1 VTWPTP
7 PRSGGGPRSVRD
19 GGPVRLRTS
28 TDARS
33 TEPPADLEL
42 VAGRRWLV
50 EPFSTWVE
58 LAPGDRALVGEGEV
72 VTAGMPIAERLRD
85 RRLDE
90 APAIADRDPRR
101 PGDRLAADPGGGP
114 LRRAA
119 AAAGE
124 IVFRS
129 GRRWRVA
136 TGDVSDLV
144 EAPGAGIVREVR
156 PGTGLRLDLA
166 GRAIPGA
173 FAVGVPTRGVLR
185 VSADPSSDLHPA
197 MLDVG
202 LAGSI
207 LVVGSRVDAEMLT
220 RARAMGVRGVVVASM
235 SGKEAR
241 DFAASEARQRAALH
255 RLPAF
260 AVLVMDGVARRPLA
274 GPLVDALTALAGTGV
289 GIVVDPPALVLDP
302 AAPEPASPDPA
313 WVRFRHGPS
322 AGQEGRWLGAL
333 GPRRFRPGL
342 RQEAGLVR
350 LEDGTEVAV
359 PLADLERWA

>member
-1 VTWPTP
+1 MTGPMTQS
-7 PRSGGGPRSVRD
+7 SGGGLRSVRD

-28 TDARS
+28 TDVPTS
-33 TEPPADLEL
+33 EPPGDLEL

-50 EPFSTWVE
+50 EPFSAWIE

-101 PGDRLAADPGGGP
+101 PGDRLVAEPGGGP

-156 PGTGLRLDLA
+156 AGTGMRLDLA
-166 GRAIPGA
+166 GRAVPGA

-185 VSADPSSDLHPA
+185 VSADPGGDLHPT

-202 LAGSI
+202 LAGSV

-260 AVLVMDGVARRPLA
+260 AVLVVDGVVRRPLA
-274 GPLVDALTALAGTGV
+274 TPLVEALTALAGSGV
-289 GIVVDPPALVLDP
+289 GIVADPPALVLDP
-302 AAPEPASPDPA
+302 EAPEPAPPDPA
-313 WVRFRHGPS
+313 WVRLRHGPS
-322 AGQEGRWLGAL
+322 AGREGRWLGAL

-359 PLADLERWA
+359 PLADLERWV

>member
-1 VTWPTP
+1 MV
-7 PRSGGGPRSVRD
+7 
-19 GGPVRLRTS
+19 
-28 TDARS
+28 
-33 TEPPADLEL
+33 
-42 VAGRRWLV
+42 GRRWLV
-50 EPFSTWVE
+50 EPFSAWVE

-72 VTAGMPIAERLRD
+72 VTPSMPIAERLRD
-85 RRLDE
+85 RRLGE
-90 APAIADRDPRR
+90 VPAIAERDPRR
-101 PGDRLAADPGGGP
+101 PGDRLAAAPGGGP

-119 AAAGE
+119 SAAGE

-144 EAPGAGIVREVR
+144 EAPAAGIVREVR
-156 PGTGLRLDLA
+156 TGIGLRLDLA

-173 FAVGVPTRGVLR
+173 FAVGVPSRGVLR
-185 VSADPSSDLHPA
+185 VSADPGGDLHPA

-207 LVVGSRVDAEMLT
+207 LVVGSRVDAETLT

-235 SGKEAR
+235 AGKEAR

-260 AVLVMDGVARRPLA
+260 AVFVLDGVVRRPLA
-274 GPLVDALTALAGTGV
+274 TPLLEVLLTLAGTGV

-302 AAPEPASPDPA
+302 DLPEPPRPAPD
-313 WVRFRHGPS
+313 WVRLRHGPL
-322 AGQEGRWLGAL
+322 AGREGRWLRPL
-333 GPRRFRPGL
+333 GIRRYRPGVRL
-342 RQEAGLVR
+342 ESGLVR
-350 LEDGTEVAV
+350 LDDGSEVAV